1 MRDLVRSIFFA
12 SLALSLIACGGS
24 VEGSGGATT
33 DTTTSTGGAGGAT
46 STGGSTSTGGATST
60 GGSTTST
67 TPIDKAAACTDTF
80 GDQLTNAF
88 GRLDGTVLAVL
99 KPTDQQCPMPNS
111 DHVIIEVVM
120 NGAAYRMVVNV
131 LSTQGNPD
139 VDYLAIDH
147 ALPGPTW
154 SEGWHPGLT
163 LDYVA
168 DFGVKSTDF
177 TPYPMTQLSDMVVDE
192 IPLNEKISV
201 YASSSGGAS
210 AHKVHRNDG
219 KIDGAIILHPGDKNS
234 RALLFHF
241 QDQTF

>member
-1 MRDLVRSIFFA
+1 MTLT
-12 SLALSLIACGGS
+12 LTACGGS
-24 VEGSGGATT
+24 VASGSGGTTT
-33 DTTTSTGGAGGAT
+33 DTTTSGTGAGGAGGAT
-46 STGGSTSTGGATST
+46 GTGGSTGGVTAT
-60 GGSTTST
+60 GGSTTTT

-99 KPTDQQCPMPNS
+99 KPTDLQCPMPNS

-147 ALPGPTW
+147 ALPGPAW
-154 SEGWHPGLT
+154 AEGWHPGLA

-168 DFGVKSTDF
+168 DMGVKSTDF
-177 TPYPMTQLSDMVVDE
+177 TAIPMTQLSDMVVDE
-192 IPLNEKISV
+192 IPLDEKISV

-219 KIDGAIILHPGDKNS
+219 KIDGAIILHPGEANS